1 MPASER
7 FPTLFWP
14 AFIQFDLF
22 FSTYVYSRSCII
34 IDFITIITLLRFGL
48 MYNLIGYNK
57 KFWKQ
62 KLQCRDKTQGTI
74 HFTKGRL
81 GEASCFSDRNSR
93 RILRILEEFCKKNSG
108 RKNSWLHLMIFKI
121 WKIIFAYCL
130 PPPKKIMISSLKL
143 RFPKTKLNSNYI
155 MIVVS

>member
-1 MPASER
+1 MFNVCHAEKRSSILLLRLVRFSAQQTLFQLGFSVFRNENDNAPASER
-7 FPTLFWP
+7 FSTLFWP

-22 FSTYVYSRSCII
+22 FSTYVYSRSCIII

-93 RILRILEEFCKKNSG
+93 RILVV
-108 RKNSWLHLMIFKI
+108 
-121 WKIIFAYCL
+121 
-130 PPPKKIMISSLKL
+130 
-143 RFPKTKLNSNYI
+143 KTVGFI
-155 MIVVS
+155 